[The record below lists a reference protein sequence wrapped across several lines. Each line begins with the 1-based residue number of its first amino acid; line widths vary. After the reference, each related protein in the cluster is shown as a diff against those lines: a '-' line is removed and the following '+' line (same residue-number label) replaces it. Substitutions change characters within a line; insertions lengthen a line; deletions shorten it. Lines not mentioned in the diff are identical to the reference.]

1 MEVTTQDWMYCDGAG
16 GLSRRALFRGAAA
29 MGLGALFG
37 KTALSQVA
45 VSTFKPYS
53 GNVLVVIFLRGGA
66 DGLSM
71 IVPYREDEYHRNR
84 PATRIEKPI
93 DLDGQFGLHPSL
105 APLLEQFREG
115 HLACVH
121 AVGSDDQTRSHFEAM
136 NAMEFGMADQRGGLN
151 SGWLTRYLKSAP
163 REPASPLRAVALGG
177 LMPDSLRGGT
187 HATAIR
193 TLAEYSLQVPPA
205 THAEWLT
212 RIAELYSTAKDE
224 MAEAGQATVAVLK
237 RLKDVQTDL
246 ATKKGTDYPNTDLGR
261 GLREVA
267 YLIRSDFGVEV
278 ACLDR
283 GGWDTHVA
291 QNNLL
296 PGNLEDVAK
305 SIHSFVT
312 DLGELMARVTVVVQ
326 TEFGRRLH
334 ENAGLGTDHGR
345 GGVMFIL
352 GGGVNGGRV
361 VADWPTLQADRLD
374 ETGDLRVTT
383 DYRDV
388 LTEVIQKRLSP
399 VPVPDLFPGLNYNP
413 VKLFD

>member
-1 MEVTTQDWMYCDGAG
+1 MAIAPNDWMYCDGSG
-16 GLSRRALFRGAAA
+16 GLTRRSLLRGGAAL
-29 MGLGALFG
+29 GLGVLFG

-45 VSTFKPYS
+45 VSTAKPYD

-71 IVPYREDEYHRNR
+71 VVPYREDEYHKNR
-84 PATRIEKPI
+84 PSTRIEKSVN
-93 DLDGQFGLHPSL
+93 LDGQFGLHPSL
-105 APLLEQFREG
+105 GPLLPLYRDGQMV
-115 HLACVH
+115 CIH

-151 SGWLTRYLKSAP
+151 SGWLARYLKAAP
-163 REPASPLRAVALGG
+163 MEPASPLRAVALGG

-187 HATAIR
+187 QATAIR
-193 TLAEYSLQVPPA
+193 SLSDYALQTPPA
-205 THAEWLT
+205 TKVDWLS
-212 RIAELYSTAKDE
+212 RIEELYRGAKDD
-224 MAEAGQATVAVLK
+224 MAEAGNATVEVLK
-237 RLKDVQTDL
+237 RLKSVQVDL
-246 ATKKGTDYPNTDLGR
+246 AADKGSEYPNTDLGK

-267 YLIRSDFGVEV
+267 FLVRSNFGLEI

-296 PGNLEDVAK
+296 PGNLDDVAR
-305 SIHSFVT
+305 SIAAFT
-312 DLGELMARVTVVVQ
+312 QDLGPMMSKVTVVVQ

-345 GGVMFIL
+345 GGVMFVL
-352 GGGVNGGRV
+352 GGGVKGGRV
-361 VADWPTLQADRLD
+361 IADWPTLQPDRLD

-383 DYRDV
+383 DYRNV
-388 LTEVIQKRLSP
+388 LNEIIDQRLTRVSAA
-399 VPVPDLFPGLNYNP
+399 DLFPGLKVQP
-413 VKLFD
+413 VKLFS

>member
-1 MEVTTQDWMYCDGAG
+1 MEMSSQDWMYCDGKG
-16 GLSRRALFRGAAA
+16 GLSRRGLFRGAAA
-29 MGLGALFG
+29 FGLGALFG
-37 KTALSQVA
+37 RTALSQVA
-45 VSTFKPYS
+45 VSTAKPYA

-71 IVPYREDEYHRNR
+71 VVPYREDEYHKNR
-84 PATRIEKPI
+84 PSTRIEKPL
-93 DLDGQFGLHPSL
+93 DLDGHFGLHPSL
-105 APLLEQFREG
+105 SPLLPLYRDG
-115 HLACVH
+115 RLACIH

-136 NAMEFGMADQRGGLN
+136 NAMEFGMADQQGGLN
-151 SGWLTRYLKSAP
+151 SGWLARYLKAAP

-193 TLAEYSLQVPPA
+193 TLSEYALDTPPA
-205 THAEWLT
+205 SKADWLA
-212 RIAELYSTAKDE
+212 RIAELYSSARDE
-224 MAEAGQATVAVLK
+224 MAEAGQATVAVLQ
-237 RLKDVQTDL
+237 RLQDVQSDL
-246 ATKKGTDYPNTDLGR
+246 AANKGVDYPNTDLGR

-267 YLIRSDFGVEV
+267 YLIRSNFGLEV

-296 PGNLEDVAK
+296 PANLDDVAK
-305 SIHSFVT
+305 SIESFVK
-312 DLGELMARVTVVVQ
+312 DLGPHMSKVTVVVQ

-345 GGVMFIL
+345 GGVMLVL
-352 GGGVNGGRV
+352 GGGVRGGRV
-361 VADWPTLQADRLD
+361 IADWPTLHPDQLD

-383 DYRDV
+383 DYRNV
-388 LTEVIQKRLSP
+388 LTEVVQHQLAD
-399 VPVPDLFPGLNYNP
+399 VPVGDLFPGLAYRP
-413 VKLFD
+413 VKLFG